1 MIEERQPYESS
12 SQQRILKVLMAM
24 FGHEVAGI
32 APGELAKL
40 AEITPQEATRDLANL
55 RIAGLAEQLAD
66 TGRWRLTARLP
77 QKALVMLNE
86 INRAAERIK
95 ETQQRYTRNPY

>member
-1 MIEERQPYESS
+1 MSEERQPYESS

-24 FGHEVAGI
+24 FGREVAGI

-55 RIAGLAEQLAD
+55 RIAGLAEQMAD

>member
-1 MIEERQPYESS
+1 MSEERQPYESS
-12 SQQRILKVLMAM
+12 SQQRILKVLLTM
-24 FGHEVAGI
+24 FGHEVSGI

-40 AEITPQEATRDLANL
+40 AEISPQEATRDLANL
-55 RIAGLAEQLAD
+55 RIAGLAETIPE
-66 TGRWRLTARLP
+66 TGRWRLTPRLP

-86 INRAAERIK
+86 INRAAEKIK